1 MKNKK
6 FLEESARDI
15 IALGSP
21 VFFIIALVRISITNN
36 YSYLGKVALAGFLFL
51 TLAYFFKANVRL
63 GFGFILV
70 VFLSLYYNSAIFT
83 IFASLIYLS
92 AIASMIYL
100 KEDKAKI
107 IKGIFFGLVS
117 AGISWFAVEKL
128 FVN

>member
-70 VFLSLYYNSAIFT
+70 VFLSLYYNSAIFA
-83 IFASLIYLS
+83 IFASLIYIA
-92 AIASMIYL
+92 AIISMFYL
-100 KEDKAKI
+100 KEEKHKI
-107 IKGIFFGLVS
+107 IKGIIFGLIS
-117 AGISWFAVEKL
+117 AGISWFVVEKL
-128 FVN
+128 F